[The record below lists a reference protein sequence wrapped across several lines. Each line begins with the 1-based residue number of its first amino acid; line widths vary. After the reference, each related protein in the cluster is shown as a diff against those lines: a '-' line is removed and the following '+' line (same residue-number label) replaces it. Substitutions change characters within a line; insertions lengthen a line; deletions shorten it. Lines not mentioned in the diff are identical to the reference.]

1 MKPVEAINAGK
12 DKDREPLSIRPYARL
27 LTMLGEQLL
36 KNDRVALVE
45 LIKNS
50 YDADAD
56 WVEVKFEEFGKGM
69 TKKPESRIVVHD
81 NGSGMT
87 LETIST
93 AWMNPATPT
102 KYLNKLRGKRRTP
115 SKKRVV
121 QGEKGI
127 GRFAVLKLAKEVFV
141 TTRPAMA
148 KLETVVNFDF
158 SRYDD
163 DFLEE
168 KGTEK
173 EIFLDEVKI
182 DWSERE
188 PQTLPGN
195 AHGTVIEMRMLKGTW
210 NERLVDAFCRDVANL
225 TDPVSRLTRKT
236 TKDSFE
242 IRVICNGD
250 PRIVAD
256 DQEETLKSLIEE
268 KRVFSIRGRFVSE
281 RCLFQFKV
289 EGGEKEISPYE
300 ISLYSEQMTG
310 LWIWRQRYFEKEE
323 RRQALKHQNY
333 QCGDFHFHF
342 YIFDFARGIQGR
354 FLLTQQE
361 KNLLKEHRIYLY
373 RDGVRVYPYGDP
385 DDDWLNI
392 DVSRGK
398 GRAGHFF
405 SNDQIIGW
413 IEITQEGNP
422 GLRDKTN
429 REGLIETGGAAQ
441 DFMFLIPTFLSY
453 IKQHPFGRYQQKQR
467 QKNLAKSV
475 REGVVANHLAVLKES
490 LQEAGETA
498 RARDVSKI
506 EAEYK
511 RERDFLSRRA
521 EMTEDLAGV
530 GLSVEMASHDIMLL
544 LGRAQDIGI
553 KLARNAREESMQD
566 VREQA
571 DMLVGVL
578 QQIVSGM
585 RDVQSLFQSSRR
597 RKKVLK
603 VEPFLDKIHAIYA
616 SLLKKLDIRY
626 SKAVV
631 GMSPLVAST
640 TDGVIM
646 QVLINLFD
654 NAAYWL
660 DTTAPS
666 VPRQIRVT
674 LDGDRGELVF
684 ADSGP
689 GVDVEDEPYIFE
701 PFFSGKGQEGR
712 GLGLYIARQLLERY
726 GYGIELDR
734 TGVTLLSGANFVVSF
749 VRDEG

>member
-1 MKPVEAINAGK
+1 MMPGEAK
-12 DKDREPLSIRPYARL
+12 KLEDRSKHKPLSIRPYARL

-56 WVEVKFEEFGKGM
+56 WVEVKFEAFGKGM

-87 LETIST
+87 AETVRT

-115 SKKRVV
+115 GKSRVV

-127 GRFAVLKLAKEVFV
+127 GRFAVLKLAKEIFV

-148 KLETVVNFDF
+148 NLETVVTFDF

-163 DFLEE
+163 DFLREE
-168 KGTEK
+168 GMEK
-173 EIFLDEVKI
+173 DIFLDEVKI
-182 DWSERE
+182 DWLERE
-188 PQTLPGN
+188 PQTLPGK

-242 IRVICNGD
+242 IRVICNGER
-250 PRIVAD
+250 RIVAD
-256 DQEETLKSLIEE
+256 DQEDTLKSLIED
-268 KRVFSIRGRFVSE
+268 KPVLSIRGRFVSE
-281 RCLFQFKV
+281 RCLFRFDS
-289 EGGEKEISPYE
+289 GGDEKE
-300 ISLYSEQMTG
+300 ISLYSEQVTG
-310 LWIWRQRYFEKEE
+310 LWIWRQRYIDEEE
-323 RRQALKHQNY
+323 RRRSLELQTY
-333 QCGDFHFHF
+333 QCGDFQFQF
-342 YIFDFARGIQGR
+342 YIFDFARGIEGR
-354 FLLTQQE
+354 YQLSQQE

-373 RDGVRVYPYGDP
+373 RDGVRVYPYGNP

-392 DVSRGK
+392 DVTRGT

-413 IEITQEGNP
+413 VDITQEGNP
-422 GLRDKTN
+422 DLRDKTN
-429 REGLIETGGAAQ
+429 REGLIETGSAAQ

-490 LQEAGETA
+490 LQEAGEAA

-506 EAEYK
+506 ETEYK

-553 KLARNAREESMQD
+553 KLARNAREESMEG
-566 VREQA
+566 VWEQA

-585 RDVQSLFQSSRR
+585 RDVQSLFKSSRR
-597 RKKVLK
+597 RRRVLK
-603 VEPFLDKIHAIYA
+603 VEPFLDKIHSIYA
-616 SLLKKLDIRY
+616 SLLNRLNIRY
-626 SKAVV
+626 SKSVV
-631 GMSPLVAST
+631 GTSPLVAST
-640 TDGVIM
+640 TDGVVM

-654 NAAYWL
+654 NAAFWL
-660 DTTAPS
+660 DTTPS
-666 VPRQIRVT
+666 SVAREIRVT
-674 LDGDRGELVF
+674 LDGDRCELIF

-689 GVDVEDEPYIFE
+689 GVDVDDEPYIFE

-726 GYGIELDR
+726 EYGIELDR
-734 TGVTLLSGANFVVSF
+734 SGVSSLGGANFVVSF